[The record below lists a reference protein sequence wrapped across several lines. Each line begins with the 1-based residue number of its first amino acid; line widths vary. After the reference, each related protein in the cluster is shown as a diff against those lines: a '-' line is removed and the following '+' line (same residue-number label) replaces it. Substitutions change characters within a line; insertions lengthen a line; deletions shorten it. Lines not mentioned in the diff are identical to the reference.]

1 MNRKPVYKP
10 APFTPDDFF
19 KLFGKMF
26 EGLSVPGSMGFTLG
40 AAREPW
46 AELKGK
52 LRIPGYPD
60 AEECEA
66 AARKVFEEFTQLMI
80 LNARNNIARILNQ
93 WLASLEGKPN
103 ENDIQRLASVLQAL
117 PEPQSDDPKILAQ
130 READG
135 LCKHGYG
142 FVEYCPDCK
151 ALAFEN
157 LINSAE
163 IAAEMW
169 DSNSASVDPEEV
181 HAMLVDAVTAA
192 KKFRGGK

>member
-1 MNRKPVYKP
+1 MFAGLEDQYTALMKSRAG
-10 APFTPDDFF
+10 APF
-19 KLFGKMF
+19 L
-26 EGLSVPGSMGFTLG
+26 L
-40 AAREPW
+40 
-46 AELKGK
+46 LKSGMD
-52 LRIPGYPD
+52 LPGYPT

-80 LNARNNIARILNQ
+80 LNTRNNMARILNQ

-103 ENDIQRLASVLQAL
+103 ENDIQRLVSVLQARS
-117 PEPQSDDPKILAQ
+117 EPQSDDPKILAQ

-135 LCKHGYG
+135 LCEHGYG